1 MLNYEWQLRSSGD
14 APDWQKGSV
23 VVGTILLLYLIARQ
37 ASYKEIS
44 WKEFYS
50 DYLGR
55 GNVCIYI
62 LLSYL
67 IFYSILQ
74 NIKLTYKVQRLE
86 VVDKKWVRV
95 VTSIPSTVSLKFSA
109 QKQRFLSQYTYFFNI
124 GSVESFER
132 SLAAAQRFLGIEA
145 EKQVPVL
152 YKSEFDVYVN
162 LFFFSNQYFCIFRQQ
177 LPAILNLV
185 IPIALGYFI
194 FRGMFGAGM
203 GYFNSIYI

>member
-1 MLNYEWQLRSSGD
+1 MLNYEWQSRSSGD

-67 IFYSILQ
+67 IFYSILK
-74 NIKLTYKVQRLE
+74 NIQLTYKVQRLE

-109 QKQRFLSQYTYFFNI
+109 QKQRFLS
-124 GSVESFER
+124 
-132 SLAAAQRFLGIEA
+132 
-145 EKQVPVL
+145 
-152 YKSEFDVYVN
+152 
-162 LFFFSNQYFCIFRQQ
+162 
-177 LPAILNLV
+177 
-185 IPIALGYFI
+185 
-194 FRGMFGAGM
+194 
-203 GYFNSIYI
+203 

>member
-162 LFFFSNQYFCIFRQQ
+162 LFFFSNQYFCILGNNYQQ
-177 LPAILNLV
+177 
-185 IPIALGYFI
+185 F
-194 FRGMFGAGM
+194 
-203 GYFNSIYI
+203 

>member
-1 MLNYEWQLRSSGD
+1 MLNYEWQSRSSGD

-162 LFFFSNQYFCIFRQQ
+162 LFFFQQPIF
-177 LPAILNLV
+177 LH
-185 IPIALGYFI
+185 F
-194 FRGMFGAGM
+194 
-203 GYFNSIYI
+203 